1 MSKITSIE
9 VLCKVEQVKIDSL
22 RQHMTP
28 EQKRQADTLLFSKL
42 QELSTSYTRMI
53 AEGMAS
59 TSMRGES
66 KTNNKK
72 KGGKAQNTEKKKR
85 VKSEISSIDNTIQKM
100 CRNTTPIEDIPSLNA
115 TLADWNSCFAKR
127 KRQLKICKLVEKHEK
142 KMSKAGID
150 RQYDVGQLSRTIAN
164 GGKYNVKD
172 WTEYLKKD
180 LPKRRPNHSNGYAV
194 QNILRSV
201 E

>member
-1 MSKITSIE
+1 
-9 VLCKVEQVKIDSL
+9 
-22 RQHMTP
+22 
-28 EQKRQADTLLFSKL
+28 
-42 QELSTSYTRMI
+42 
-53 AEGMAS
+53 
-59 TSMRGES
+59 
-66 KTNNKK
+66 
-72 KGGKAQNTEKKKR
+72 
-85 VKSEISSIDNTIQKM
+85 M

>member
-1 MSKITSIE
+1 
-9 VLCKVEQVKIDSL
+9 
-22 RQHMTP
+22 
-28 EQKRQADTLLFSKL
+28 
-42 QELSTSYTRMI
+42 
-53 AEGMAS
+53 
-59 TSMRGES
+59 
-66 KTNNKK
+66 
-72 KGGKAQNTEKKKR
+72 
-85 VKSEISSIDNTIQKM
+85 
-100 CRNTTPIEDIPSLNA
+100 
-115 TLADWNSCFAKR
+115 
-127 KRQLKICKLVEKHEK
+127 
-142 KMSKAGID
+142 MSKAGID